1 MMNSKT
7 ENKKGYNAVIGLEIH
22 AQLSTKSKMFCSC
35 STSFGKKQNTN
46 ICPVCS
52 GQPGAL
58 PSINSRAVEYA
69 VRAALAF
76 NCKINNKNIFARKNY
91 FYPDL
96 PKGYQI
102 SQYEEPLAINGWVE
116 IGFKDG
122 SKKKIGITRLH
133 MEEDAGKNT
142 HNVNESL
149 VDLNRSGIPLIEI
162 VSEPDMRTPEE
173 AVAYFK
179 KLKTVLEYLEVCD
192 CNMEEGNLRCDI
204 NVSIRKNEHEKFG
217 TKVEI
222 KNLNS
227 FRFVE
232 KALYYE
238 IERQT
243 KMLENNEKIIQETRL
258 FDSSSGITR
267 SMRKKEEAHDY
278 RYFPE
283 PDLLPLILNESFIQK
298 EKDSMPE
305 LPDKKCERFMEKYL
319 LSFYDADVLTSDKD
333 ISKYYEDLVSY
344 IKEPKVC
351 SNWMQ
356 AEVMRTLNEQR
367 IGIKDF
373 KLDHKKLGDLI
384 RSVISGDINQN
395 TAKEVFNE
403 MITGGASAGEIID
416 KKGLKQI
423 SDLTAIEKIIDEVI
437 SESMA
442 QVQQYRDG
450 KTAVMGFL
458 VGLVMK
464 KSKGKANPAVVNEL
478 LKKKLT

>member
-1 MMNSKT
+1 MDS
-7 ENKKGYNAVIGLEIH
+7 ENKKDYKAVIGLEIH
-22 AQLSTKSKMFCSC
+22 AQLSTKSKMFCAC
-35 STSFGKKQNTN
+35 STFFGQKQNTN

-58 PSINSRAVEYA
+58 PSLNSKAVEYA

-76 NCKINNKNIFARKNY
+76 NCKIHKKNIFARKNY

-102 SQYEEPLAINGWVE
+102 SQYEEPLATEGWVE
-116 IGFKDG
+116 IVLKDG
-122 SKKKIGITRLH
+122 SKKRIGVTRLH

-142 HNVNESL
+142 HNVDGSL

-173 AVAYFK
+173 AVSYFK
-179 KLKTVLEYLEVCD
+179 KVRTILEYLEVCD

-204 NVSIRKNEHEKFG
+204 NVSLRKSEKDKFG

-222 KNLNS
+222 KNVNS

-232 KALYYE
+232 KTLFYE
-238 IERQT
+238 VERQT
-243 KMLENNEKIIQETRL
+243 KMLENDETIIQETRL
-258 FDSSSGITR
+258 FDSSSGTTK

-283 PDLLPLILNESFIQK
+283 PDLLPLNLNEAFIQK
-298 EKDSMPE
+298 EKDLLPE
-305 LPDKKCERFMEKYL
+305 LPDIKRDRFIKNYL
-319 LSFYDADVLTSDKD
+319 LSFYDADVLTSDKN
-333 ISKYYEDLVSY
+333 ISEYYESLVSY
-344 IKEPKVC
+344 VGEPKIC

-356 AEVMRTLNEQR
+356 TEVLRVLNEQR
-367 IGIKDF
+367 SDIKAF
-373 KLDHKKLGDLI
+373 KLDNKKLGDLI
-384 RSVISGDINQN
+384 KHVISGDINQN
-395 TAKEVFNE
+395 TAKDVFNE
-403 MITGGASAGEIID
+403 MLSNGSSSEDIID
-416 KKGLKQI
+416 KKGLRQI
-423 SDLTAIEKIIDEVI
+423 SDSVAIEKIVDDVI
-437 SESMA
+437 SESSA
-442 QVQQYRDG
+442 QVDQYKSG

-464 KSKGKANPAVVNEL
+464 KSKGKANPTIVTEL
-478 LKKKLT
+478 LKKKLD